1 MISPHFA
8 SSTPSFA
15 VSAPKSSGDAARSDS
30 NDAKNSPS
38 SSSSF
43 SQVLAG
49 YSKSDE
55 DSSNRAPAKATK
67 DPGDSDGK
75 SADDP
80 TAAAVVQPTPPP
92 APLTI
97 TGLLGLLQQQPQKD
111 AQGADKTGD
120 SSADPAHADA
130 SQEKAPPNGSV
141 VKSLPLTATVVLPVG
156 TTKAAPKAGDSKTPP
171 KMPAPQMPLAFAS
184 PVEIVRAPGETDNA
198 ANQNAPDQNAV
209 NQGNLEATAGAVTSA
224 LAQQSGN
231 TTAANGAAAVAA
243 HAPLAFSMLVSPD
256 SQNAAA
262 ASPQTAAGSPDVP
275 ALAADVPHI
284 SSALATA
291 AAAVEAAPGIAAEHS
306 SDAPSNTMAAPLVQS
321 ETARS
326 SDDRVTPVQSSSA
339 TSAADV
345 DSGAGASR
353 NDSVRNVRL
362 QLDGDNNQR
371 VDVRLTEQGGELR
384 VNVRSA
390 DANLTQAMQDHMPDL
405 TNRLGQQHFRTEVWL
420 PRSSQTS
427 NSDASNTRGSQSQAG
442 DASGQQNSGRRQN
455 GRQNNQQ
462 DWQNEDIPGQ
472 TNTKEMNQIWQ
483 A

>member
-1 MISPHFA
+1 MQCAPARRVISPHFA

-15 VSAPKSSGDAARSDS
+15 VSAPRSSGDAARPDS
-30 NDAKNSPS
+30 NDAQNSPS

-43 SQVLAG
+43 SHVLAT

-55 DSSNRAPAKATK
+55 DSANRAPAKAAK
-67 DPGDSDGK
+67 DPSDSEGK

-80 TAAAVVQPTPPP
+80 SAAALVLPTPPP

-111 AQGADKTGD
+111 AQGTEKTGD
-120 SSADPAHADA
+120 SAADPAQAEA
-130 SQEKAPPNGSV
+130 SQEKTQPNVSAP
-141 VKSLPLTATVVLPVG
+141 KSLPLTATLALPVS
-156 TTKAAPKAGDSKTPP
+156 TTKAGSKAADAKMPP

-184 PVEIVRAPGETDNA
+184 PVEIVRAAGETDSAPNEA
-198 ANQNAPDQNAV
+198 AVDAAAGGTNAV
-209 NQGNLEATAGAVTSA
+209 P
-224 LAQQSGN
+224 AQPTGN
-231 TTAANGAAAVAA
+231 TTPANGAAAMAA
-243 HAPLAFSMLVSPD
+243 HAPLAFSMLVSPE
-256 SQNAAA
+256 SQNAAPSNA
-262 ASPQTAAGSPDVP
+262 QTAAGAPDPP
-275 ALAADVPHI
+275 ALAADAPHF

-291 AAAVEAAPGIAAEHS
+291 AAAIEAAPVTVTEHS
-306 SDAPSNTMAAPLVQS
+306 SDAQSNTMAAPLVQG
-321 ETARS
+321 ETAAS
-326 SDDRVTPVQSSSA
+326 SDDRVTAVPSASA

-345 DSGAGASR
+345 DSGAAASR
-353 NDSVRNVRL
+353 NDAVRNVRL

-371 VDVRLTEQGGELR
+371 VDVRLTETGGELR

-390 DANLTQAMQDHMPDL
+390 DATLTQAMQDHMPEL
-405 TNRLGQQHFRTEVWL
+405 TNRLDQQHFRTEVWL

-427 NSDASNTRGSQSQAG
+427 NSDGSNTRGSQSQTG

-462 DWQNEDIPGQ
+462 DWQNEDVPGQ
-472 TNTKEMNQIWQ
+472 TNTKEINHIWQ